1 MLTMQPLPI
10 DPWIDEIVKQV
21 RDHPIT
27 VVEAP
32 PGSGK
37 TTRVAPALMDAFR
50 PVCSAWRG
58 SNASGAG
65 KVYLLQPR
73 RLAARSVAE
82 RIANEREANREN
94 RGTSSVETLLPGRDE
109 ISGRGEIGYSVRFD
123 HRVTNQ
129 TRLVVATEGILIRRL
144 QSDPA
149 IEDISVVVLDEFHER
164 SIDSDLLLAMLRRV
178 QQTLREDLR
187 IVIMSATLDSTFL
200 ERALGKVPTIQV
212 SSGCFP
218 VAIRYRPAPTNLGIA
233 EHCAATIG
241 DVVDVTDGD
250 VLAFLPGAGEIHR
263 CIDALRGKRLER
275 DFDLIPL
282 YGALSVE
289 DQMLAIERGIRRR
302 IVVATNVAET
312 SITIPG
318 VTVVV
323 DSGLARVLRYSPE
336 VGIDRLEL
344 ENISAASAAQRAG
357 RAGRTAPG
365 VCYRLWS
372 EVSDRSRSAHLEPE
386 IRRVDLAGTLL
397 QLIAWGEGDST
408 DFPWLEPPRPDAIES
423 GKRLLGLLGAV
434 DNGRITAVGQAM
446 SKLPL
451 HPRLSR
457 ICLEAIAMGCL
468 DDASIAVALLSE
480 RDPFDRRG
488 SHAGARSMR
497 THSVRRWDSDLVE
510 RVRVLREK
518 PQRGNAT
525 SDMGESP
532 FGMLSRGGARTIHQV
547 AEQIRSLCDSIS
559 EELTKRHGADGEAR
573 DRKDRFVSEAGR
585 THDEVLMRALLSGF
599 PDRLAKR
606 RGSGKNQAIMVGGK
620 GVVLAPQS
628 GVHDPDLFLCLDI
641 EAGAGDALVRQAS
654 RVDAEWLNGNLLLGS
669 VQGGNLKER
678 EDLFFHPTQK
688 QVVARRRT
696 IWIDLVLQ
704 ETPTSISDE
713 SQCQEVL
720 WQAVRANWEHVFPK
734 DNDELTQWIARVNC
748 LREWMPEL
756 EFPTMDCERLMAIA
770 KDLCRNQR
778 SLSEVRGGGWIDWLS
793 GELTSAQRSVLDKEA
808 PSRIVVPSGSSI
820 RIEYQEGKP
829 PVLAVKIQEV
839 FSWMQTPKIA
849 GGRVPLLLHLLAPS
863 MRAQQITDDLASF
876 WKNGYPE
883 VKKELKRRYPKH
895 SWPDDP
901 LSASPTKR

>member
-1 MLTMQPLPI
+1 MQPLPI
-10 DPWIDEIVKQV
+10 DPWIDEIVERV
-21 RDHPIT
+21 RENPIT

-50 PVCSAWRG
+50 RAELG
-58 SNASGAG
+58 SDGAGSHGGAAQRVG

-82 RIANEREANREN
+82 RIASERIASPRDDASATGELVEQVREEIGT
-94 RGTSSVETLLPGRDE
+94 RGETGTRE
-109 ISGRGEIGYSVRFD
+109 EIGYSVRFD
-123 HRVTNQ
+123 HRVSKH

-164 SIDSDLLLAMLRRV
+164 SIDADLLLAMLRRV
-178 QQTLREDLR
+178 QQTIRADLR
-187 IVIMSATLDSTFL
+187 IVIMSATLDSTL
-200 ERALGKVPTIQV
+200 LVQALGKIPTIQV
-212 SSGCFP
+212 PSSCFP
-218 VAIRYRPAPTNLGIA
+218 VAIRYRPAPPNLGIA
-233 EHCAATIG
+233 EHTAATII
-241 DVVDVTDGD
+241 DVVDSTDGD

-263 CIDALRGKRLER
+263 CVDALRAKRLDRE
-275 DFDLIPL
+275 FELIPL
-282 YGALSVE
+282 YGALSME
-289 DQMLAIERGIRRR
+289 EQMRAIEQGTRRR

-323 DSGLARVLRYSPE
+323 DSGLARVLRFSPE
-336 VGIDRLEL
+336 VGIDRLGL
-344 ENISAASAAQRAG
+344 ENISSASAAQRAG

-372 EVSDRSRSAHLEPE
+372 EVSDRSRAAHLEPE

-397 QLIAWGEGDST
+397 QLIAWGEGESC
-408 DFPWLEPPRPDAIES
+408 DFPWLEAPRHDAIES
-423 GKRLLGLLGAV
+423 GKRLLSLLGAI
-434 DNGRITAVGQAM
+434 DNGRITPLGETM
-446 SKLPL
+446 SRLPL

-457 ICLEAIAMGCL
+457 ICLEAIRSGCL
-468 DDASIAVALLSE
+468 DDTSIAVALLSE
-480 RDPFDRRG
+480 RDPFDRR
-488 SHAGARSMR
+488 AGQTGVRSIR
-497 THSVRRWDSDLVE
+497 TQSSRRWDSDLVE
-510 RVRVLREK
+510 RVHFLREK
-518 PQRGNAT
+518 PHRGNT
-525 SDMGESP
+525 HSEDGETP
-532 FGMLSRGGARTIHQV
+532 FGMLTRGGARTIRQV
-547 AEQIRSLCDSIS
+547 SEQIRSLCAPMAEGGTD
-559 EELTKRHGADGEAR
+559 R
-573 DRKDRFVSEAGR
+573 DCVKNQTVPRDTGTPGGNSTTRDDVM
-585 THDEVLMRALLSGF
+585 MRVLLSGF

-606 RGSGKNQAIMVGGK
+606 RGSGKNQAVMVGGK
-620 GVVLAPQS
+620 GVVLAAQS
-628 GVHDPDLFLCLDI
+628 GVHDPELFLCLDI
-641 EAGAGDALVRQAS
+641 EAGSGDALVRQAS
-654 RVDAEWLNGNLLLGS
+654 RVDPGWLEGSNL
-669 VQGGNLKER
+669 QER

-696 IWIDLVLQ
+696 VWIDLVLQ

-720 WQAVRANWEHVFPK
+720 WQAVRSNWEQVFPK
-734 DNDELTQWIARVNC
+734 DNVELTQWIARVNC

-756 EFPTMDCERLMAIA
+756 EFPAMDRERLMSVA
-770 KDLCRNQR
+770 KELCRNKR
-778 SLSEVRGGGWIDWLS
+778 SLSDVRDGAWIDWLG
-793 GELTSAQRSVLDKEA
+793 GELIPAQRSALEKEA
-808 PSRIVVPSGSSI
+808 PSRIVVPSGSLI

-849 GGRVPLLLHLLAPS
+849 GGRIPLLVHLLAPS

-901 LSASPTKR
+901 LSAPPTRR

>member
-1 MLTMQPLPI
+1 MQPLPI
-10 DPWIDEIVKQV
+10 DPWIDEIVRQV
-21 RDHPIT
+21 RDNPIT

-50 PVCSAWRG
+50 PACGVLNGSSSA
-58 SNASGAG
+58 GAG

-82 RIANEREANREN
+82 RIANEREANRKN
-94 RGTSSVETLLPGRDE
+94 LASSLGETLEPGRDDL
-109 ISGRGEIGYSVRFD
+109 SDRGEIGYAVRFD
-123 HRVTNQ
+123 HRITKQ

-149 IEDISVVVLDEFHER
+149 IEDVSVVVLDEFHER
-164 SIDSDLLLAMLRRV
+164 SIDADLLLAMLRRV

-200 ERALGKVPTIQV
+200 ERALGNVPTIQV
-212 SSGCFP
+212 SSVCFP
-218 VAIRYRPAPTNLGIA
+218 VSIRYRPAPTNLGIA

-250 VLAFLPGAGEIHR
+250 LLAFLPGASEIHR

-289 DQMLAIERGIRRR
+289 DQMLAIERGTRRR

-365 VCYRLWS
+365 ICYRLWS
-372 EVSDRSRSAHLEPE
+372 DVSDRSRSAHLEPE

-397 QLIAWGEGDST
+397 QLIAWGEGDSD
-408 DFPWLEPPRPDAIES
+408 DFPWLEPPRPEAIES
-423 GKRLLGLLGAV
+423 GKRLLGLLGAI
-434 DNGRITAVGQAM
+434 DHGRITSMGQAM

-457 ICLEAIAMGCL
+457 ICLAAMAVGCL

-488 SHAGARSMR
+488 GHAGGRSMR

-510 RVRVLREK
+510 RVRILQEM
-518 PQRGNAT
+518 PLRGNVPP
-525 SDMGESP
+525 DMGESP
-532 FGMLSRGGARTIHQV
+532 FGMLTRGGARTIHQV
-547 AEQIRSLCDSIS
+547 AEQIRTLCTPIS
-559 EELTKRHGADGEAR
+559 EELMKRVGIDDGAVQ
-573 DRKDRFVSEAGR
+573 RKDPAVSEAGR
-585 THDEVLMRALLSGF
+585 LHDEVLMRVLLSGF

-606 RGSGKNQAIMVGGK
+606 RASGKNQAIMVGGK

-628 GVHDPDLFLCLDI
+628 GVHEPELFLCLDI

-654 RVDAEWLNGNLLLGS
+654 RIDAEWLNDKVQGGS
-669 VQGGNLKER
+669 DQGGNLQER
-678 EDLFFHPTQK
+678 EDIFFHPTQK

-696 IWIDLVLQ
+696 VWIDLVLQ
-704 ETPTSISDE
+704 ETPTSITDE

-720 WQAVRANWEHVFPK
+720 WQAVRVNWEQVFPK
-734 DNDELTQWIARVNC
+734 DNDDLTQWIARVNC
-748 LREWMPEL
+748 LREWMPEYD
-756 EFPTMDCERLMAIA
+756 FPAINRERLLTVA
-770 KDLCRNQR
+770 KDLCRNR
-778 SLSEVRGGGWIDWLS
+778 CSLSEVRGGAWTDWLG
-793 GELTSAQRSVLDKEA
+793 GELTPAQRSVLDKEA

-839 FSWMQTPKIA
+839 FSWLQTPKIA

-901 LSASPTKR
+901 LSAPPTKR

>member
-1 MLTMQPLPI
+1 MQPLPI
-10 DPWIDEIVKQV
+10 DPWIDEIVEQV
-21 RDHPIT
+21 RKSSIT

-50 PVCSAWRG
+50 AEGKSSNGASSAG
-58 SNASGAG
+58 TG

-73 RLAARSVAE
+73 RLAARSVAD
-82 RIANEREANREN
+82 RIASEREVNSRDVGG
-94 RGTSSVETLLPGRDE
+94 RGDGQLTSDASEP
-109 ISGRGEIGYSVRFD
+109 GRGEIGYSVRFD
-123 HRVTNQ
+123 HRVSRQ

-164 SIDSDLLLAMLRRV
+164 SIDADLLLAMLRRV

-187 IVIMSATLDSTFL
+187 IVIMSATLDATFL
-200 ERALGKVPTIQV
+200 EQALGNVPRIQV
-212 SSGCFP
+212 PSSCFP
-218 VAIRYRPAPTNLGIA
+218 VAIRYRPVPPNLGIA
-233 EHCAATIG
+233 EHAAATIV
-241 DVVDVTDGD
+241 DVVNSTDGD
-250 VLAFLPGAGEIHR
+250 ILAFLPGAGEIHR
-263 CIDALRGKRLER
+263 CLDALKARRLDRE
-275 DFDLIPL
+275 FELIPL
-282 YGALSVE
+282 YGALSME
-289 DQMLAIERGIRRR
+289 DQMLAIERGVRRR

-318 VTVVV
+318 VTAVV

-336 VGIDRLEL
+336 VGIDRLGL
-344 ENISAASAAQRAG
+344 ENISNASAAQRAG

-372 EVSDRSRSAHLEPE
+372 EVSDRSRAAYLEPE
-386 IRRVDLAGTLL
+386 IRRVDLSGMLL
-397 QLIAWGEGDST
+397 QLIAWGEGESD
-408 DFPWLEPPRPDAIES
+408 DFPWLEAPRRVAIES
-423 GKRLLGLLGAV
+423 GRRLLTLLGAI
-434 DNGRITAVGQAM
+434 DNGRITSVGEAM
-446 SKLPL
+446 SRLPL

-468 DDASIAVALLSE
+468 DDTSTAVALLSE

-488 SHAGARSMR
+488 GQTGSRSIR
-497 THSVRRWDSDLVE
+497 TQSTRRWDSDLVE
-510 RVRVLREK
+510 RVHILQGK
-518 PQRGNAT
+518 PNRGNVP
-525 SDMGESP
+525 SEDGETP
-532 FGMLSRGGARTIHQV
+532 FGVLTRGGARTIRQV
-547 AEQIRSLCDSIS
+547 SEQIRSLCASMT
-559 EELTKRHGADGEAR
+559 EERSARSDVGNEVVAR
-573 DRKDRFVSEAGR
+573 DGGVARDEA
-585 THDEVLMRALLSGF
+585 LMRVLLSGF

-606 RGSGKNQAIMVGGK
+606 RGSGKNQAVMVGGK

-628 GVHDPDLFLCLDI
+628 GVHDPELFLCLDI

-654 RVDAEWLNGNLLLGS
+654 RVDVEWLEGINL
-669 VQGGNLKER
+669 QER

-696 IWIDLVLQ
+696 VWIDLILQ

-713 SQCQEVL
+713 SQCLEVL
-720 WQAVRANWEHVFPK
+720 WQAVRSHWEQVFPK
-734 DNDELTQWIARVNC
+734 DNLELTQWIARVNF
-748 LREWMPEL
+748 LREWMPGL
-756 EFPTMDCERLMAIA
+756 GFPPMDRDRLMMVA
-770 KDLCRNQR
+770 KELCRNKR
-778 SLSEVRGGGWIDWLS
+778 SLSEVRDGAWTDWLG
-793 GELTSAQRSVLDKEA
+793 GELSPVQRSALEREA
-808 PSRIVVPSGSSI
+808 PSRIFVPSGSAV

-901 LSASPTKR
+901 LSAPPTRR

>member
-1 MLTMQPLPI
+1 MQPLPI
-10 DPWIDEIVKQV
+10 DPWIDEIVERV
-21 RDHPIT
+21 RENPIT

-50 PVCSAWRG
+50 A
-58 SNASGAG
+58 AGAG
-65 KVYLLQPR
+65 SSNSSSHSNGKIYLLQPR

-82 RIANEREANREN
+82 RIASERDASP
-94 RGTSSVETLLPGRDE
+94 RGDASATGDSVEQVRGEMGP
-109 ISGRGEIGYSVRFD
+109 RGEIGYSVRFD
-123 HRVTNQ
+123 HRVSKH

-149 IEDISVVVLDEFHER
+149 IEDIAVVVLDEFHER
-164 SIDSDLLLAMLRRV
+164 SIDADLLLAMLRRV
-178 QQTLREDLR
+178 QQTLREDLH

-200 ERALGKVPTIQV
+200 EQALGTVPTIQV
-212 SSGCFP
+212 PSSCFP
-218 VAIRYRPAPTNLGIA
+218 VAIRYRPAPPNHGMA
-233 EHCAATIG
+233 EHTAATII
-241 DVVDVTDGD
+241 DVVDSTDGD

-263 CIDALRGKRLER
+263 CVDALKAKRLDRE
-275 DFDLIPL
+275 FDLIPL
-282 YGALSVE
+282 YGALSME
-289 DQMLAIERGIRRR
+289 DQMRAIERGTRRR

-323 DSGLARVLRYSPE
+323 DSGLARILRYSPE
-336 VGIDRLEL
+336 VGIDRLGL
-344 ENISAASAAQRAG
+344 ENISSASAAQRAG

-372 EVSDRSRSAHLEPE
+372 EVSDRSRAGHLEPE

-397 QLIAWGEGDST
+397 QLIAWGEGDSS
-408 DFPWLEPPRPDAIES
+408 DFPWLEAPRHDAIES
-423 GKRLLGLLGAV
+423 GKRLLSLLGAI
-434 DNGRITAVGQAM
+434 DKGRITPLGESM

-457 ICLEAIAMGCL
+457 ICLEAISKGCL
-468 DDASIAVALLSE
+468 EDASIAVALLSE
-480 RDPFDRRG
+480 RDPFDRR
-488 SHAGARSMR
+488 AGHQGVRPMR
-497 THSVRRWDSDLVE
+497 TQSIRRWDSDLVE
-510 RVRVLREK
+510 RLQLLREK
-518 PQRGNAT
+518 PQPGNAFSEDGDT
-525 SDMGESP
+525 P
-532 FGMLSRGGARTIHQV
+532 FGMLTRGGARTIRQV
-547 AEQIRSLCDSIS
+547 ADQIRALCAPMMDGIS
-559 EELTKRHGADGEAR
+559 SRSDAADAVVSRDEA
-573 DRKDRFVSEAGR
+573 
-585 THDEVLMRALLSGF
+585 LMRVLLSGF

-606 RGSGKNQAIMVGGK
+606 RGSGKNQAVMVGGK

-628 GVHDPDLFLCLDI
+628 GVHDAELFLCLDI

-654 RVDAEWLNGNLLLGS
+654 RVDAGWLEGSNL
-669 VQGGNLKER
+669 QER
-678 EDLFFHPTQK
+678 DDLFFHPTQK

-696 IWIDLVLQ
+696 VWIDLVLQ

-720 WQAVRANWEHVFPK
+720 WQAVRANWEQVFPK
-734 DNDELTQWIARVNC
+734 DNVELSQWIARVNC
-748 LREWMPEL
+748 LREWMPDL
-756 EFPTMDCERLMAIA
+756 EFPAMDRERLMMVA
-770 KDLCRNQR
+770 KELCRSKR
-778 SLSEVRGGGWIDWLS
+778 SLSEVRDGAWTDWLG
-793 GELTSAQRSVLDKEA
+793 GELNSVQRAILEKEA

-849 GGRVPLLLHLLAPS
+849 GGRVPLIVHLLAPS

-895 SWPDDP
+895 SWPEDP
-901 LSASPTKR
+901 LSAKPTRR